1 MGSLLNPVKGDLRV
15 RTQDPSPGREKRA
28 GDGTHLSTQ
37 PRGEGAPQVVTGA
50 TEDEKWDEGLGCK
63 VSPPGRRR
71 QVKPGGEEPQPS
83 GIAATRVILSGTH
96 DALPRCASAVPGT
109 GAGMP
114 S

>member
-1 MGSLLNPVKGDLRV
+1 MGSQLNHVKGDLRV
-15 RTQDPSPGREKRA
+15 RAQDSSPEGKKRA
-28 GDGTHLSTQ
+28 GDGTHLSTE
-37 PRGEGAPQVVTGA
+37 PRGEGAPQVVPRS
-50 TEDEKWDEGLGCK
+50 TEDERWDEGLGCK

-83 GIAATRVILSGTH
+83 GIVATRVTLSGTH
-96 DALPRCASAVPGT
+96 DALPHRASAVPGT